1 MPLRRPATIV
11 DRSGA
16 ANGTARRGSASVV
29 RGQQSRDYANEH
41 LPGQATSFMPIH
53 LPSATESTAA
63 PGRDERADRTV
74 PASVQLIAFADDW
87 GRSPSSCQH
96 LIRHLL
102 PRHPVLWVN
111 TIGTRRPRFSP
122 EDLGK
127 AVSKFREWLR
137 PGSKGHSPTPS
148 APRPRVIA
156 PLMYPGFR
164 RSWQRRLNASRM
176 ARAIHAALG
185 PRPPG
190 ERRVAITTLPITADL
205 PGLLDV
211 DRWVYYCVDDY
222 SVWPGLDG
230 SILDQMEREQVPR
243 MDRVIAVSESLQ
255 ARLALLG
262 RDAKLL
268 THGIDPWHW
277 TGSGTDASCWG
288 PPEWWGRLKAPRIV
302 FWGVIDRRLD
312 TSWCLAIAERC
323 GPLVMF
329 GPQQSPDPAL
339 LGHRNIQLPGPIPYA
354 DLPALAARSD
364 VLVMPYADLPVTR
377 AMQPLK
383 FKEYLAT
390 GRPVVARR
398 LPAIAGWDDAAD
410 LVTTAEELVAATNQR
425 AGRPIPETQR
435 RAREDQLRGESWAA
449 KAAMFE
455 QAIQGALR
463 DGKRPTTSAC
473 LGDSECGE

>member
-1 MPLRRPATIV
+1 
-11 DRSGA
+11 
-16 ANGTARRGSASVV
+16 
-29 RGQQSRDYANEH
+29 
-41 LPGQATSFMPIH
+41 
-53 LPSATESTAA
+53 
-63 PGRDERADRTV
+63 
-74 PASVQLIAFADDW
+74 
-87 GRSPSSCQH
+87 
-96 LIRHLL
+96 
-102 PRHPVLWVN
+102 
-111 TIGTRRPRFSP
+111 
-122 EDLGK
+122 
-127 AVSKFREWLR
+127 
-137 PGSKGHSPTPS
+137 
-148 APRPRVIA
+148 
-156 PLMYPGFR
+156 
-164 RSWQRRLNASRM
+164 
-176 ARAIHAALG
+176 
-185 PRPPG
+185 
-190 ERRVAITTLPITADL
+190 
-205 PGLLDV
+205 
-211 DRWVYYCVDDY
+211 
-222 SVWPGLDG
+222 
-230 SILDQMEREQVPR
+230 
-243 MDRVIAVSESLQ
+243 
-255 ARLALLG
+255 
-262 RDAKLL
+262 
-268 THGIDPWHW
+268 
-277 TGSGTDASCWG
+277 
-288 PPEWWGRLKAPRIV
+288 
-302 FWGVIDRRLD
+302 
-312 TSWCLAIAERC
+312 
-323 GPLVMF
+323 MF